1 MMRADAGFHAD
12 QARRHIGKPRFDLA
26 ARPLLPQ
33 HDRAR
38 GIDTKGRA
46 LLSFFQGLGIGRSS

>member
-1 MMRADAGFHAD
+1 MCADACFHAD
-12 QARRHIGKPRFDLA
+12 QERLHVGKPRFDLA

-38 GIDTKGRA
+38 GIDTKGGA